1 MKDFFA
7 FDDTEEWK
15 IVGRYL
21 QEKSTPELLKCP
33 GCRAPF
39 TTSVRYNEVV
49 KKYQLQNCIR
59 QFTLA
64 SHNRLMGIIHDIN
77 AFQDYLEKSRE
88 EFKLTDMKQIKARY
102 KAFPGLSVTIKKYNF
117 QVIEEE
123 QPYHRVYE
131 LTVSACRKYGITA
144 DEYNPSVVQYRF
156 GIEGAYQE
164 LRLILSKICD
174 MDIIASRASV
184 PIEKKKALWKLIAS
198 NTSSTVLNCD
208 KLVQICKERK
218 HQLIEVQARIAL
230 AKFVTLHIKHRDEM
244 EKEEDKISDAD
255 AADIKEDI
263 VKDLDECLKICDTV
277 TTCKGLKS
285 EVEETIKSVRGGT
298 FYSTV
303 TNKEMKQI
311 YDAMTREFGGTGH
324 WYVCPNGHQFTVG
337 ECGQPMRIGTCNEC
351 GAQIGGQSHVSVQ
364 GVTRDTGLDVR
375 MQNLSI

>member
-7 FDDTEEWK
+7 FDDTEDWK

-21 QEKSTPELLKCP
+21 QEKSAPKLLTCP
-33 GCRAPF
+33 NCRAPF

-64 SHNRLMGIIHDIN
+64 SHNRLMEIITQISS
-77 AFQDYLEKSRE
+77 FQDNLEKSRE
-88 EFKLTDMKQIKARY
+88 AFKPKDMKQIDARY
-102 KAFPGLSVTIKKYNF
+102 KAS
-117 QVIEEE
+117 
-123 QPYHRVYE
+123 
-131 LTVSACRKYGITA
+131 CRKYGITA

-164 LRLILSKICD
+164 LRVILSKICD
-174 MDIIASRASV
+174 MDIIASRTTTPASM
-184 PIEKKKALWKLIAS
+184 KKALWKLIAA

-244 EKEEDKISDAD
+244 EKEEDKISDTA

-263 VKDLDECLKICDTV
+263 VKDLAECLEICDTV
-277 TTCKGLKS
+277 ATCKGLKS
-285 EVEETIKSVRGGT
+285 EVEETIKSVRGGI
-298 FYSTV
+298 FYSNV

-337 ECGQPMRIGTCNEC
+337 ECGQPMRIGNCNEC
-351 GAQIGGQSHVSVQ
+351 GVRIGGEHHISVE
-364 GVTRDTGLDVR
+364 GVTRDAGLDVR
-375 MQNLSI
+375 MQNLNL